1 MKNKE
6 SKLVKFLPCLT
17 RWATIALVALR
28 AADVILWPWYALF
41 IPLYAYGGFV
51 VLCAAIVGISAVKDG
66 R

>member
-6 SKLVKFLPCLT
+6 SKLVKFLPCLI
-17 RWATIALVALR
+17 RWFTIALVALR
-28 AADVILWPWYALF
+28 APDVIHWPWYA
-41 IPLYAYGGFV
+41 YGVFV